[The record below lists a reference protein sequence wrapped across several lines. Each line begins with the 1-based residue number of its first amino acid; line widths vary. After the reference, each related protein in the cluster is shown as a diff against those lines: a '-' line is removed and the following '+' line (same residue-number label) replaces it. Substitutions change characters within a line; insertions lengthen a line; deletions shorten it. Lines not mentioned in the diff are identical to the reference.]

1 MDDFQGDERDI
12 IIVSMVR
19 NPAHYDR
26 ANADFIKKFER
37 INVALSRAR
46 KMLIIVGSK
55 KFLSEKGI
63 IDLPDM
69 TGNKALDKLNFPV
82 YKEIIDTIA
91 MRGRL
96 IPARDII
103 GD

>member
-19 NPAHYDR
+19 NPAPGRKFDLE
-26 ANADFIKKFER
+26 FLKKFER

-46 KMLIIVGSK
+46 KMLIVVGAR
-55 KFLSEKGI
+55 KFLSEYGI

-69 TGNKALDKLNFPV
+69 EGNHSADKLNFPV
-82 YKEIIDTIA
+82 YKEIIDTIYFK
-91 MRGRL
+91 GKI

-103 GD
+103 GE

>member
-1 MDDFQGDERDI
+1 MNRC
-12 IIVSMVR
+12 
-19 NPAHYDR
+19 
-26 ANADFIKKFER
+26 
-37 INVALSRAR
+37 VACS
-46 KMLIIVGSK
+46 G
-55 KFLSEKGI
+55 